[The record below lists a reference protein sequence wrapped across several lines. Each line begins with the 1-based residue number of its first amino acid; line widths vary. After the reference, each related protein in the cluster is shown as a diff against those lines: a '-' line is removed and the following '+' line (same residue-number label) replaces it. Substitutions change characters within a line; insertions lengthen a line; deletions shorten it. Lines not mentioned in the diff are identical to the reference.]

1 MFKQSLLFGPV
12 VHFFFFFYDFF
23 GLETQTVDCWGSR
36 QTWFLPRR
44 LPTHSFLSG
53 LTRHLE
59 GVFISNYVVKF
70 FFKQSS
76 KVIKPVTPSCL
87 PSSHLASSPSS
98 ICGNPRHVGFSTRL

>member
-12 VHFFFFFYDFF
+12 VHFFFMIFFFF
-23 GLETQTVDCWGSR
+23 LDLKLKQTVDCRGSR
-36 QTWFLPRR
+36 QTCFLPRC

-70 FFKQSS
+70 FSS
-76 KVIKPVTPSCL
+76 KVQK
-87 PSSHLASSPSS
+87 
-98 ICGNPRHVGFSTRL
+98 